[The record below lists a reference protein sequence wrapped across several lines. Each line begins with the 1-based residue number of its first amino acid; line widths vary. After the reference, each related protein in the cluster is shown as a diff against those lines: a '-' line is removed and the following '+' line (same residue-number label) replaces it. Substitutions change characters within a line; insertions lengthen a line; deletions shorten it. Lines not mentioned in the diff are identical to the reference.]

1 MEEEENNILQ
11 EKPRLPYYRD
21 SVKRAIYNWRE
32 NHYEKFR
39 EYANE
44 KGLENYYANK
54 DKILE
59 KAKKRYAERK
69 LYDCDREFKRFCKM
83 DII

>member
-1 MEEEENNILQ
+1 MEAQQ
-11 EKPRLPYYRD
+11 EKTRLPYYRD

-32 NHYEKFR
+32 NHYEKWR
-39 EYANE
+39 DYANE

-59 KAKKRYAERK
+59 KAKKRYAEKK